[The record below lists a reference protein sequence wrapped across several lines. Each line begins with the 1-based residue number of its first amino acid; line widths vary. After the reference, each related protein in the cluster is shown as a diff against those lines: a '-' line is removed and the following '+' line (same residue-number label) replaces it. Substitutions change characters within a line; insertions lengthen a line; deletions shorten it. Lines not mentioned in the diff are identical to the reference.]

1 MTSSPYFDSGSGIPQ
16 VDGAENFSPR
26 VDVSEPNDKIPLL
39 WIWKTGDDHITIFHD
54 GSGIPLVDEKSILN
68 CELFIRILF
77 KV

>member
-1 MTSSPYFDSGSGIPQ
+1 MNNVFLGH
-16 VDGAENFSPR
+16 
-26 VDVSEPNDKIPLL
+26 L
-39 WIWKTGDDHITIFHD
+39 IWKTGDDHITIFHD